1 LKALPLITSLLGFL
15 HKALSRQIFLKV
27 FKQLSQDLQGYL
39 WEWVVTAHR
48 FTAPGG
54 ILFARDMYALWDAC
68 NKFISRPEQYM
79 KRLHDAV
86 LLLSLPSSVGVVPA
100 EGEITLATVVKRL
113 RDTDETDVVK
123 ATALKNWL
131 ADNLEV
137 KTLSLAEV
145 LYMYGSSLVSS
156 NFSVRRRQECL
167 W

>member
-1 LKALPLITSLLGFL
+1 MVAFL

-27 FKQLSQDLQGYL
+27 FKQLSLDIQAYL

-68 NKFISRPEQYM
+68 NKFVSRPEQYM

-86 LLLSLPSSVGVVPA
+86 VLLSLPSSVGVVSG
-100 EGEITLATVVKRL
+100 EGDITLATVVKRL
-113 RDTDETDVVK
+113 RDTDETDSIK
-123 ATALKNWL
+123 ATELKNWL

-145 LYMYGSSLVSS
+145 LYMYALLLISS
-156 NFSVRRRQECL
+156 NRSVRRRQECL